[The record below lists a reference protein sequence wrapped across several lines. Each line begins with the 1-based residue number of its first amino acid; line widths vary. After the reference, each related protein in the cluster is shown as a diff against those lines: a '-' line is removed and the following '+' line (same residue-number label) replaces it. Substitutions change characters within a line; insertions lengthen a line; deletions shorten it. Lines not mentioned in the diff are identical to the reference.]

1 MLSYYYDEEL
11 PAGFQDADFEQR
23 EMEELGNQIAALERK
38 GICTHGHTVGLG
50 ADGVAHY
57 PEAEGL
63 VGQQRKCSDCGEVFA
78 DDDDWNDARNEV
90 LA

>member
-1 MLSYYYDEEL
+1 MSMGYDPEV

-23 EMEELGNQIAALERK
+23 EMEAEGNRLARLERA
-38 GICTHGHTVGLG
+38 GICTHGSVVGIG

-63 VGQQRKCSDCGEVFA
+63 TGDQKRCTAGCGEVFEDDA
-78 DDDDWNDARNEV
+78 DWLDARRA
-90 LA
+90 L